1 MKCKV
6 CVLRARGF
14 LYISVGANAIL
25 VTVLV
30 ILYISQNHII
40 RKNNDLTQT
49 SERRKAEYQTGHSD
63 VRVSVEDDTVCLGC
77 DYLGKDVTVEQTL
90 YSNMTYSDCGA
101 RLCCLRDRGIARL
114 LRQMLNMEE
123 SDSHH
128 DDLKSLSW
136 WRKRPNSAHLYLKDW
151 DRSRLHWTDRDR
163 TGSAFSNLE
172 IKDSNKL
179 IIKEQ
184 GTYFVYAAILFEFGL
199 IDKVPQVY
207 YNISSY
213 FPPVPNFPPFL
224 VMGKYGGSKFSD
236 RRHTGYLSGIV
247 ELYQGHQISVSV
259 NDHRFIDS
267 SPYGNYFGLIKL

>member
-25 VTVLV
+25 VAVLV

-90 YSNMTYSDCGA
+90 YSNMSYSDCGA

-114 LRQMLNMEE
+114 LRQVM
-123 SDSHH
+123 
-128 DDLKSLSW
+128 
-136 WRKRPNSAHLYLKDW
+136 
-151 DRSRLHWTDRDR
+151 
-163 TGSAFSNLE
+163 
-172 IKDSNKL
+172 IKCSGNRN
-179 IIKEQ
+179 
-184 GTYFVYAAILFEFGL
+184 YC
-199 IDKVPQVY
+199 
-207 YNISSY
+207 
-213 FPPVPNFPPFL
+213 
-224 VMGKYGGSKFSD
+224 
-236 RRHTGYLSGIV
+236 TGYLGILIMTRMTLNQQNFLTLTFYFTV
-247 ELYQGHQISVSV
+247 
-259 NDHRFIDS
+259 
-267 SPYGNYFGLIKL
+267 YGTAIHHMKKKSLPTLR

>member
-1 MKCKV
+1 MVRNITLLKIFL
-6 CVLRARGF
+6 VLMHMNV
-14 LYISVGANAIL
+14 YM
-25 VTVLV
+25 VL
-30 ILYISQNHII
+30 INGHDYLQ
-40 RKNNDLTQT
+40 K
-49 SERRKAEYQTGHSD
+49 SERF
-63 VRVSVEDDTVCLGC
+63 
-77 DYLGKDVTVEQTL
+77 
-90 YSNMTYSDCGA
+90 YSQWS
-101 RLCCLRDRGIARL
+101 LFP
-114 LRQMLNMEE
+114 
-123 SDSHH
+123 